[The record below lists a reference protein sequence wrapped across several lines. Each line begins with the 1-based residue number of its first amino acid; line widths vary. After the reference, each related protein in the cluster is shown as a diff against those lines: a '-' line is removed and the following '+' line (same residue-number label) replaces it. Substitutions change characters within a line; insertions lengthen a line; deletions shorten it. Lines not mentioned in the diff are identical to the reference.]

1 MAESSSQ
8 AKPAKSSQYHHFV
21 PRFLLRNFAV
31 FKNPGRVVQK
41 TSKKTKNRPPRPQRL
56 NVLNLKSGTFEQKD
70 VGDTFGI
77 VDMYRDFEKAGPEQQ
92 KLEKELSVLE
102 SAAGEVVARVLKTYE
117 AGKKEAQLI
126 RKDKDI
132 LRRFLFIMMYR
143 NTTFAQRFEKS
154 KEDYDADDRE
164 HMLVYM
170 DERGFKTPRDVWF
183 ANIRAFLE
191 VKLDEDWANAM
202 EELSKRAYP
211 MDARWFFMH
220 IQAYY
225 IAFCT
230 PQRTDDEFIL
240 TQNVY
245 GVYEGPTEAGAWTDY
260 HRFAPVSSKIMIV
273 CRSTFL
279 PCAGV
284 KDEDDERQMLLD
296 SIKSMHFNPDEA
308 VSWLEDLPVSRARN
322 NYSQVVDGRVKPL
335 PTKMSRDK
343 HIFYFPFIP
352 LDHEYVQ
359 RINMICLE
367 NACDTAAMVYKS
379 QESLRTALEFYL
391 TYKTPGFKVTWRPP
405 PVQPEYLRFMLQGG
419 GQLPHAQRLLPYL
432 ELLHKFATQLGST
445 VELHHNSIDRLGTA
459 LNPAMNATAPNL
471 AMIAGQGA
479 RYEKLG
485 ESSQD

>member
-8 AKPAKSSQYHHFV
+8 ARPANSSQYHHFV

-31 FKNPGRVVQK
+31 FKNPGRIVQK

-77 VDMYRDFEKAGPEQQ
+77 VDMYRDFEKAGPDQQ

-102 SAAGEVVARVLKTYE
+102 SAAGEVVAHALKMYE
-117 AGKKEAQLI
+117 AGKKEVQLI

-143 NTTFAQRFEKS
+143 NSTFAQRFEKS

-191 VKLDEDWANAM
+191 VKLDEDWTNAM
-202 EELSKRAYP
+202 AELSKRAYP

-220 IQAYY
+220 IQAFF
-225 IAFCT
+225 IVFCT
-230 PQRTDDEFIL
+230 PKRTDDEFVL

-245 GVYEGPTEAGAWTDY
+245 GVYEGPDSGGPWTDY
-260 HRFAPVSSKIMIV
+260 HRFAPVSSKIMV
-273 CRSTFL
+273 VLRSVLL
-279 PCAGV
+279 PCIGV
-284 KDEDDERQMLLD
+284 KDEPEDRQMLLD
-296 SIKSMHFNPDEA
+296 WSKSMHLNPDEA
-308 VSWLEDLPVSRARN
+308 GSWLEDLPVNKARN
-322 NYSQVVDGRVKPL
+322 NYTQVVDGTVVPL

-343 HIFYFPFIP
+343 HIFYFPFFP
-352 LDHEYVQ
+352 LDHEHVQ
-359 RINMICLE
+359 KINMICLE
-367 NACDTAAMVYKS
+367 NARDTAAMVYKS

-391 TYKTPGFKVTWRPP
+391 TNKTPGFKVTWRPP
-405 PVQPEYLRFMLQGG
+405 PTQPEYLRFMLQGG
-419 GQLPHAQRLLPYL
+419 GQLAHAQRLLPYL
-432 ELLHKFATQLGST
+432 QLLHKFAAQLGST
-445 VELHHNSIDRLGTA
+445 VGLQHNPINRPETAVKSSIS
-459 LNPAMNATAPNL
+459 PE
-471 AMIAGQGA
+471 IGA

-485 ESSQD
+485 EFFQD